1 MDEIGQ
7 KLRNA
12 RIKKGYTIDDLQQVT
27 KIQKRYLIAIEEGQF
42 DHLPGDFYVRA
53 FIKQY
58 SDAVGIS
65 SDDLLEE
72 YKSEIPDSQPKEPVQ
87 TSEKNSTRAIKEDS
101 TPFFSKLGNYIPQII
116 VGIVILVIIGVI
128 AYGMISKSQNESKVN
143 IPQDNTE
150 QTSKKTSSKKS
161 DKKKATKKKASSKK
175 TAAKKSTELSVKES
189 STDGT
194 YTIKN
199 VPSDGVNVV
208 VTGKSGQAW
217 IQFSE
222 GSSTTWQQALSSGE
236 KKSTKVSAD
245 TTTFTVQTGNVNH
258 TEISIGGKDVNLGKV
273 GSDESIVKTLTFNIE
288 K

>member
-12 RIKKGYTIDDLQQVT
+12 RIKKGYTIDDLQQIT

-58 SDAVGIS
+58 SDAVGMS

-72 YKSEIPDSQPKEPVQ
+72 YKAEIPNSQPTQEATPEETK
-87 TSEKNSTRAIKEDS
+87 TRSIKEES
-101 TPFFSKLGNYIPQII
+101 NSFFSNLGNFIPQII
-116 VGIVILVIIGVI
+116 VGIVIIVIIAVI
-128 AYGMISKSQNESKVN
+128 AFGMVHRNQSASSVT
-143 IPQDNTE
+143 IPKDNTT
-150 QTSKKTSSKKS
+150 QTTKKTTKKT
-161 DKKKATKKKASSKK
+161 ATKKTTKKAATKK
-175 TAAKKSTELSVKES
+175 DTTALSVKES
-189 STDGT
+189 GTEGT

-199 VPSDGVNVV
+199 APADGLKVT
-208 VTGKSGQAW
+208 VTGKTGQAW

-222 GSSTTWQQALSSGE
+222 GTNTTWQQALSADE
-236 KKSTKVSAD
+236 KKETTVPAD
-245 TTTFTVQTGNVNH
+245 TTTFTIQTGNVNN
-258 TEISIGGKDVNLGKV
+258 TEITIGDQKLDLTTAD
-273 GSDESIVKTLTFNIE
+273 SSSIVKTLTFNIE

>member
-12 RIKKGYTIDDLQQVT
+12 RIKKGYTIDDLQQIT

-72 YKSEIPDSQPKEPVQ
+72 YKAEIPNSQPTQEAKPEE
-87 TSEKNSTRAIKEDS
+87 TKTRTIKEES
-101 TPFFSKLGNYIPQII
+101 NSFLSNLGNYIPQIV
-116 VGIVILVIIGVI
+116 VGIIILVIIGVI
-128 AYGMISKSQNESKVN
+128 AFGMVHRNQSASSVT
-143 IPQDNTE
+143 IPKENTT
-150 QTSKKTSSKKS
+150 QTTKKSSKK
-161 DKKKATKKKASSKK
+161 KTPKKAKTEEKTETKA
-175 TAAKKSTELSVKES
+175 TGATVKES
-189 STDGT
+189 DTTGT
-194 YTIKN
+194 YTITN
-199 VPSDGVNVV
+199 APSDGVKVV
-208 VTGKSGQAW
+208 VEGNDGQAW

-222 GSSTTWQQALSSGE
+222 GSNTTWQQALSANE
-236 KKSTKVSAD
+236 KKSTTVPSD
-245 TTTFTVQTGNVNH
+245 TTTFTVQTGNVKN
-258 TEISIGGKDVNLGKV
+258 TKITIDGKSVDLSKSQS
-273 GSDESIVKTLTFNIE
+273 GSTIVKTLTFNIE

>member
-87 TSEKNSTRAIKEDS
+87 SEENNTRSIKEES
-101 TPFFSKLGNYIPQII
+101 SSFFSNLGNYIPQII
-116 VGIVILVIIGVI
+116 VGIIVIVIIAVI
-128 AYGMISKSQNESKVN
+128 AFGMVHKNQSASSVT
-143 IPQDNTE
+143 IPKDNTE
-150 QTSKKTSSKKS
+150 QT
-161 DKKKATKKKASSKK
+161 
-175 TAAKKSTELSVKES
+175 AKKSSDTKKSTSTKKSTTKSTAKKSSTTLSVKES
-189 STDGT
+189 STSGT
-194 YTIKN
+194 YTVKN
-199 VPSDGVNVV
+199 LPSSGTNVV
-208 VTGKSGQAW
+208 VTAKNGQAW
-217 IQFSE
+217 IQFQE
-222 GSSTTWQQALSSGE
+222 GSNTTWQQALSSGD
-236 KKSTKVSAD
+236 KKTTKITSSTS
-245 TTTFTVQTGNVNH
+245 TFSIQTGNINN
-258 TEISIGGKDVNLGKV
+258 TEVSIGGKSVDLSSVSD
-273 GSDESIVKTLTFNIE
+273 GSSIVQTLTFNVE
-288 K
+288 

>member
-87 TSEKNSTRAIKEDS
+87 TSEKNNTRAIKEES
-101 TPFFSKLGNYIPQII
+101 VPFFTRMGNYIPQII

-143 IPQDNTE
+143 IPQDKTE
-150 QTSKKTSSKKS
+150 QTSKKSSSKKKS
-161 DKKKATKKKASSKK
+161 STKKSSTKK
-175 TAAKKSTELSVKES
+175 TTAKKTAKKSTALSVKES

-194 YTIKN
+194 YTVKN
-199 VPSDGVNVV
+199 VPSDGVDVV

-245 TTTFTVQTGNVNH
+245 TTTFKIQTGNVNH
-258 TEISIGGKDVNLGKV
+258 TEISIGGKSVDLGKV
-273 GSDESIVKTLTFNIE
+273 SGSESIVKTLTFNVE
-288 K
+288 Q

>member
-87 TSEKNSTRAIKEDS
+87 NEENNTRSIKEES
-101 TPFFSKLGNYIPQII
+101 SSFFSNLGNYIPQII
-116 VGIVILVIIGVI
+116 VGIIVIVIIAVI
-128 AYGMISKSQNESKVN
+128 AFGMIHKNQNASSVT
-143 IPQDNTE
+143 IPKDNTE
-150 QTSKKTSSKKS
+150 QTAKKS
-161 DKKKATKKKASSKK
+161 SDTKKSSSSSKK
-175 TAAKKSTELSVKES
+175 TKTTAKKSSDELSVKES
-189 STDGT
+189 STKGT
-194 YTIKN
+194 YSIKN
-199 VPSDGVNVV
+199 LPSSGADVV
-208 VTGKSGQAW
+208 VTAKNGQAW
-217 IQFSE
+217 IQFQE
-222 GSSTTWQQALSSGE
+222 GSDTTWQQALSSGD
-236 KKSTKVSAD
+236 KKTTKITSSTS
-245 TTTFTVQTGNVNH
+245 TFSIQTGNINN
-258 TEISIGGKDVNLGKV
+258 TEISIDGKSVDLSSVSN
-273 GSDESIVKTLTFNIE
+273 GSSIVQTLTFNVE
-288 K
+288 

>member
-12 RIKKGYTIDDLQQVT
+12 RIKKGYTIDDLQQIT

-72 YKSEIPDSQPKEPVQ
+72 YKADIPNSQPTQESQPEETK
-87 TSEKNSTRAIKEDS
+87 TRTIKEES
-101 TPFFSKLGNYIPQII
+101 NSFFSNLGNYIPQII
-116 VGIVILVIIGVI
+116 VGIVVIVIIGVI
-128 AYGMISKSQNESKVN
+128 AFGMVHRNQSASSVT
-143 IPQDNTE
+143 IPKDNTT
-150 QTSKKTSSKKS
+150 QTTKKSTKKTTAKKT
-161 DKKKATKKKASSKK
+161 TKTKK
-175 TAAKKSTELSVKES
+175 TATKSSETTVKES
-189 STDGT
+189 DTTGT
-194 YTIKN
+194 YTITN
-199 VPSDGVNVV
+199 APSDGLKVV
-208 VTGKSGQAW
+208 VEGQDGQAW

-222 GSSTTWQQALSSGE
+222 GSNTTWQQALSADE
-236 KKSTKVSAD
+236 KKETTVPSD
-245 TTTFTVQTGNVNH
+245 TTTFTIQTGNVNN
-258 TEISIGGKDVNLGKV
+258 TKVTIDGKAVDLSKSQN
-273 GSDESIVKTLTFNIE
+273 GSTIVKTLTFNIE

>member
-12 RIKKGYTIDDLQQVT
+12 RIKKGYTIDDLQQIT

-65 SDDLLEE
+65 SDELLEE
-72 YKSEIPDSQPKEPVQ
+72 YKAEIPNSQPTQESAPEETK
-87 TSEKNSTRAIKEDS
+87 TRTIKEES
-101 TPFFSKLGNYIPQII
+101 NSFFSNLGNYIPQIV

-128 AYGMISKSQNESKVN
+128 AFGMVHRNQSASSVT
-143 IPQDNTE
+143 IPKDNTT
-150 QTSKKTSSKKS
+150 QTTKKS
-161 DKKKATKKKASSKK
+161 ATKTKK
-175 TAAKKSTELSVKES
+175 AAKKTTKKTTEATGAAVKES
-189 STDGT
+189 DTTGT
-194 YTIKN
+194 YTVTN
-199 VPSDGVNVV
+199 VPSDGLKVEVA
-208 VTGKSGQAW
+208 GKGGQAW

-222 GSSTTWQQALSSGE
+222 GDNTTWQQALASGE
-236 KKSTKVSAD
+236 KKSTTVPSD
-245 TTTFTVQTGNVNH
+245 TTTFTVQTGNVNN
-258 TEISIGGKDVNLGKV
+258 TTITIDGKAVDLSKSQSG
-273 GSDESIVKTLTFNIE
+273 DTIVKTLTFNIE

>member
-12 RIKKGYTIDDLQQVT
+12 RIKKGYTIDDLQQIT

-65 SDDLLEE
+65 SDELLEE
-72 YKSEIPDSQPKEPVQ
+72 YKAEIPNSQPTQESAPEETK
-87 TSEKNSTRAIKEDS
+87 TRTIKEES
-101 TPFFSKLGNYIPQII
+101 NSFFSNLGNYIPQIV

-128 AYGMISKSQNESKVN
+128 AFGMVHRNQSASSVT
-143 IPQDNTE
+143 IPKDNTT
-150 QTSKKTSSKKS
+150 QTTKKS
-161 DKKKATKKKASSKK
+161 ATKTKK
-175 TAAKKSTELSVKES
+175 AAKKTTKKTTEATGATVKES
-189 STDGT
+189 DTTGT
-194 YTIKN
+194 YTVTN
-199 VPSDGVNVV
+199 VPSDGLKVEVA
-208 VTGKSGQAW
+208 GKGGQAW

-222 GSSTTWQQALSSGE
+222 GDNTTWQQALASGE
-236 KKSTKVSAD
+236 KKSTTVPSD
-245 TTTFTVQTGNVNH
+245 TTTFTVQTGNVNN
-258 TEISIGGKDVNLGKV
+258 TTITIDGKAVDLSKSQSG
-273 GSDESIVKTLTFNIE
+273 DTIVKTLTFNIE